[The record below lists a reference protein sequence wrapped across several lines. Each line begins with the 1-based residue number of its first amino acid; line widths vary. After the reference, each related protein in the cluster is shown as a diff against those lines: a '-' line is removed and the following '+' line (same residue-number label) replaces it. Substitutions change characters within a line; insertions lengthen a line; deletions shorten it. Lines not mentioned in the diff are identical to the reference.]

1 MVLDQ
6 VGELPQYASALGGR
20 HAGPRALVESP
31 SRSAHGAI
39 DIFGFGLGHVGDH
52 VAGGGVID
60 GESLAGGRRDKTPI
74 DEHAVSFLDEVG
86 GAAADAGVDGDG
98 SHNLTSMCLRAP

>member
-1 MVLDQ
+1 MLFDQ
-6 VGELPQYASALGGR
+6 VGELPQHASALRGR

-31 SRSAHGAI
+31 SRSAHGTI
-39 DIFGFGLGHVGDH
+39 DIFGFCLGDVGDH
-52 VAGGGVID
+52 IAGGGVVD
-60 GESLAGGRRDKTPI
+60 RECLAGGRRDKTPI
-74 DEHAVSFLDEVG
+74 DEHAVIFLDEVG